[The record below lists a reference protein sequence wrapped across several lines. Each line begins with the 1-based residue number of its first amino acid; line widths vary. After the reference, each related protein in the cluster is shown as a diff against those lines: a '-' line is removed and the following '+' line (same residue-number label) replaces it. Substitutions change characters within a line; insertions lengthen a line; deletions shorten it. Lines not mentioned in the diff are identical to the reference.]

1 MKFSVAFLLVSAC
14 HVHGFVL
21 SPQHTITPRPS
32 SYDLVGC
39 SKRSTSFGCNTRTC
53 ASTKLNAATAMAGA
67 AYYADDGNLHANYA
81 YGPGELNAQYTMKPH
96 FSSSFA
102 RQLKQSLSGN

>member
-21 SPQHTITPRPS
+21 SPQHTITPRPT

-39 SKRSTSFGCNTRTC
+39 SKRSTSFSCNTRTC
-53 ASTKLNAATAMAGA
+53 ASTKLNAATAMAGDA
-67 AYYADDGNLHANYA
+67 CYADDGNLNANYG
-81 YGPGELNAQYTMKPH
+81 YGPGE
-96 FSSSFA
+96 
-102 RQLKQSLSGN
+102 